1 MKTRISIYAS
11 CGIIA
16 ACATLLAP
24 TLLRAAVTNI
34 PPQLSTILQGLQS
47 QLDEQTKRIDR
58 LYKAM
63 GPQLTELEERAALL
77 EKQQQE
83 DKALAL
89 DTICRVADESL
100 SGIGANNSTATE
112 FGVLTTAGTVRI
124 YNGSGKLVK
133 EIQPSK

>member
-1 MKTRISIYAS
+1 MAHEELMAEVIPKPMEKRISICAS

-34 PPQLSTILQGLQS
+34 PPQLSTILQGLQG

-58 LYKAM
+58 LYKAI
-63 GPQLTELEERAALL
+63 GPQLAELEERAALL

-83 DKALAL
+83 DKA
-89 DTICRVADESL
+89 
-100 SGIGANNSTATE
+100 
-112 FGVLTTAGTVRI
+112 
-124 YNGSGKLVK
+124 
-133 EIQPSK
+133 